1 MLLQVGFVAV
11 IVVIVVVVA
20 VVAVIVVNYNV
31 GFVTTFCYTL
41 FSRVIRHSAVKMLN
55 YTLNFKTYS
64 TELFELVHLY

>member
-11 IVVIVVVVA
+11 IAVVVVVA
-20 VVAVIVVNYNV
+20 VVVVIVVNYNV

-64 TELFELVHLY
+64 TQLFELVHLY

>member
-11 IVVIVVVVA
+11 IAVVVVVVA
-20 VVAVIVVNYNV
+20 VVVVIVVNYNV

-41 FSRVIRHSAVKMLN
+41 FSRVIHHSAVQILN
-55 YTLNFKTYS
+55 YTLNLKTYS